1 MGLLSHPGVPR
12 LLIAV
17 AVVAAALAAHI
28 AIWRLIL
35 RVMRD
40 RVFAEELRRWC
51 RWPARVVVVLAAVL
65 LVFSVTRPRPTL
77 RGTALDVLLLGLIAA
92 TGWLAV
98 RLARVAESAAMR
110 RYDVEVPDNLRA
122 RRIRTQVR
130 VLRRVVTVGIILLAL
145 ATMLLTFPQGRAIGA
160 SLLAGA
166 GIFGVIA
173 GVAARST
180 VGNLI
185 AGLQIAFAEPIRLGD
200 VVVVEGEWG
209 HVEEIT
215 LTYVIVRLWDRRRL
229 VLPSSWFLE
238 HPVQNWTRY
247 SADILGTVHLYVDYS
262 TSVDGVRAE
271 FERIVKASALW
282 DGNVALLQVVD
293 ATERTM
299 VLRALVSANT
309 APDSWDLRCEVR
321 ERLLAWL
328 RREQPE
334 ALPRLRAEV
343 DALGDGGSSPRRRN
357 TTASNRLSVSGPE
370 FDEERR

>member
-1 MGLLSHPGVPR
+1 
-12 LLIAV
+12 
-17 AVVAAALAAHI
+17 
-28 AIWRLIL
+28 
-35 RVMRD
+35 
-40 RVFAEELRRWC
+40 
-51 RWPARVVVVLAAVL
+51 VVVLASAL
-65 LVFSVTRPRPTL
+65 LVFSATRSRPIL
-77 RGTALDVLLLGLIAA
+77 RGTVLDALLLGLIAA

-98 RLARVAESAAMR
+98 RLARVAENAAMR
-110 RYDVEVPDNLRA
+110 RFNVEVPDNFRA
-122 RRIRTQVR
+122 RRLSTQIR
-130 VLRRVVTVGIILLAL
+130 VLRRVVTVAITLVVL
-145 ATMLLTFPQGRAIGA
+145 ATMLLTFPEGRAIGA

-166 GIFGVIA
+166 GLFGVIA

-229 VLPSSWFLE
+229 VLPSNWFVE

-247 SADILGTVHLYVDYS
+247 SADILGTVYLYVDYS

-271 FERIVKASALW
+271 LERIVKASPLW
-282 DGNVALLQVVD
+282 DGSVALLQVVD

-299 VLRALVSANT
+299 VLRALVSAHT
-309 APDSWDLRCEVR
+309 APNSWDLRCEIR
-321 ERLLAWL
+321 ERLLVWL
-328 RREQPE
+328 RREQPQ

-343 DALGDGGSSPRRRN
+343 DAQGDGGSSPHQRN
-357 TTASNRLSVSGPE
+357 TAASNRLSLS
-370 FDEERR
+370 